1 MAAHLAT
8 EVMLRTS
15 GLRFTS
21 VREGPYAE
29 AFALFLD
36 WYPGTEVV
44 QLPADGSIA
53 FASRMELGEGTANLM
68 LTGKFDEQEMVLL
81 SGPRALT
88 LSEVTT
94 IVAEETGRPLR
105 MEIVEGGEEYVR
117 RKAEGDVGL
126 KSEVFFRSRLSWY
139 EGLEKGDGTM
149 VSGTLKEA
157 LGREPRDGGEVIQG
171 LLRERKREYTWHQNY
186 MKA

>member
-8 EVMLRTS
+8 EAMLRTS

-29 AFALFLD
+29 AFPLFLD

-44 QLPADGSIA
+44 QLPGNGPMA
-53 FASRMELGEGTANLM
+53 FASRPELGEGTAMLM
-68 LTGKFDEQEMVLL
+68 LSGTLDSQEVVLL

-88 LSEVTT
+88 LSEVTK

-117 RKAEGDVGL
+117 RKAEGDVGQ
-126 KSEVFFRSRLSWY
+126 KSELFFRTRLSWY
-139 EGLEKGDGTM
+139 EGIAKGDGAT
-149 VSGTLKEA
+149 VSGTLKEV
-157 LGREPRDGGEVIQG
+157 LGREPRDPAEVIRG
-171 LLRERKREYTWHQNY
+171 LLRESKGEYVWHQNY